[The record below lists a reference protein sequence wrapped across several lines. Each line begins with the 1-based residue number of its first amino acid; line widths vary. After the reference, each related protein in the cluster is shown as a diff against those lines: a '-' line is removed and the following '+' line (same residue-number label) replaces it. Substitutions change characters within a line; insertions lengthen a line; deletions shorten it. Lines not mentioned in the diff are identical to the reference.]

1 MFWPIRMNQ
10 GSRTKKFKKGRK
22 RRRMCRK
29 LRNLRK
35 DSFFIG
41 CGWNICDCV
50 VVVVVVV
57 AAVAAAV
64 VVVLPYLRVSCL

>member
-1 MFWPIRMNQ
+1 VECVENC
-10 GSRTKKFKKGRK
+10 G
-22 RRRMCRK
+22 
-29 LRNLRK
+29 NLRK

-50 VVVVVVV
+50 VVVVAA
-57 AAVAAAV
+57 AAVV